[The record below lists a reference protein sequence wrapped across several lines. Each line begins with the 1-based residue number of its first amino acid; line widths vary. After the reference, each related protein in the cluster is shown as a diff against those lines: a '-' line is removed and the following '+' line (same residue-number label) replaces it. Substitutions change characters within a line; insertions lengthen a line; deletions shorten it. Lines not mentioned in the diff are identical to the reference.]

1 MKLAMITG
9 ASGGV
14 AMSLAP
20 RLLDGGWE
28 VALVGRDADRL
39 PSLEDRNALLIEA
52 DTSTLEG
59 AQQAVETCIKERGAA
74 PTGLAHC
81 AGSVFLKPLH
91 STSPEE
97 YRDCLRANLDSAFF
111 TLRAFVD
118 GLMKARQP
126 GAAVLVST
134 VAARIG
140 VARHEAVAAAKA
152 GIEGL
157 VRSAAA
163 SYSPRGI
170 RVNAI
175 APGLLRTPATERF
188 FGDEKMTKQLSAQ
201 YPLGRN
207 GTAEDAAAALA
218 WLLSEE
224 AAWITGQVLP
234 VDGGFTAVRP
244 MVRG

>member
-1 MKLAMITG
+1 MITG
-9 ASGGV
+9 ASGGL
-14 AMSLAP
+14 ARSLAP
-20 RLLDGGWE
+20 RLLQDDWTLA
-28 VALVGRDADRL
+28 VVGRDYDRL
-39 PSLEDRNALLIEA
+39 YSLKNKATLLIEA
-52 DTSTLEG
+52 DVSTFEG
-59 AQQAVETCIKERGAA
+59 AQKAVEVCIKENGAPPSA
-74 PTGLAHC
+74 LAHC

-91 STSPEE
+91 STSLEE
-97 YRDCLRANLDSAFF
+97 YRDCLRANLDSAFYS
-111 TLRAFVD
+111 LRAFVD
-118 GLMKARQP
+118 ALMKVRQP

-163 SYSPRGI
+163 SYASRSI
-170 RVNAI
+170 RINAI

-201 YPLGRN
+201 YPLGRH
-207 GTAEDAAAALA
+207 GTAEDGAAAMA

-224 AAWITGQVLP
+224 AAWITGQILS
-234 VDGGFTAVRP
+234 VDGGFTSVRP
-244 MVRG
+244 MVRQ